1 MSTTTRAKRPAS
13 QSARASREELFARAY
28 LANGM
33 NASEAARTVGFSKKS
48 AHEIGS
54 RMLRKVKVQ
63 ELVAELTHERVE
75 RLDISADWV
84 LGELRKLAGYD
95 AGSVFDDDGSL
106 KPVSQWDSATRT
118 ALVGLDHEKLF
129 EHFGGGQAKHVGTTR
144 KIKLAD
150 KLRALELLGRHL
162 KLFTDR
168 VEVAGMDG
176 LAEKLNQIRKRK
188 HGDSSS

>member
-1 MSTTTRAKRPAS
+1 MTPATRI
-13 QSARASREELFARAY
+13 REERFAREY
-28 LANGM
+28 VIDLNG
-33 NASEAARTVGFSKKS
+33 SEAAKRAGYAERS
-48 AHEIGS
+48 ARITAS
-54 RMLRKVKVQ
+54 RLLTKANVKD
-63 ELVAELTHERVE
+63 LIAKLTKEKFE
-75 RLDISADWV
+75 KLEISADWV

-95 AGSVFDDDGSL
+95 AGAIFNDDGSL
-106 KPVSQWDSATRT
+106 KPIREWDPATRT

-168 VEVAGMDG
+168 VEVSGMDG

-188 HGDSSS
+188 HGDPRD

>member
-1 MSTTTRAKRPAS
+1 MRGKRANRTEIFAREYVVDLNGTRAAIAAGY
-13 QSARASREELFARAY
+13 SAKTADRL
-28 LANGM
+28 
-33 NASEAARTVGFSKKS
+33 
-48 AHEIGS
+48 GS
-54 RMLRKVKVQ
+54 RLLGKVEVQ
-63 ELVAELTHERVE
+63 ELIAKLTKEKFD
-75 RLDISADWV
+75 RLAISADWV

-95 AGSVFDDDGSL
+95 AGAIFNDDGSL
-106 KPVSQWDSATRT
+106 KPLKEWDASARA

-129 EHFGGGQAKHVGTTR
+129 EHFGAGQAKHVGTTR

-168 VEVAGMDG
+168 VEVSGMDG

-188 HGDSSS
+188 HGDSRD

>member
-1 MSTTTRAKRPAS
+1 MSKSAKKKVSIRH
-13 QSARASREELFARAY
+13 ELFAREYVQDLNATRAY
-28 LANGM
+28 IAAGYSPKG
-33 NASEAARTVGFSKKS
+33 AEAAASKL
-48 AHEIGS
+48 
-54 RMLRKVKVQ
+54 LRNIKVK
-63 ELVAELTHERVE
+63 ELITSLLDKRAKK
-75 RLDISADWV
+75 LDISAEWV

-95 AGSVFDDDGSL
+95 ASAIFEDDGSL
-106 KPVSQWDSATRT
+106 KPISQWDESAKC

-168 VEVAGMDG
+168 VELSGLDG
-176 LAEKLNQIRKRK
+176 LAEKLNRIRKQK
-188 HGDSSS
+188 HGDSNS

>member
-1 MSTTTRAKRPAS
+1 MRGKRAERE
-13 QSARASREELFARAY
+13 QIFAREYLIDLNGQAAAERAGYAPKTARITASRL
-28 LANGM
+28 LTNANVRQLI
-33 NASEAARTVGFSKKS
+33 AK
-48 AHEIGS
+48 
-54 RMLRKVKVQ
+54 
-63 ELVAELTHERVE
+63 LTKEKLE

-95 AGSVFDDDGSL
+95 AGAIFNDDGSL
-106 KPVSQWDSATRT
+106 KSIQEWDASARA

-129 EHFGGGQAKHVGTTR
+129 EHFGAGQAKHVGTTR

-168 VEVAGMDG
+168 VEVSGMDG

-188 HGDSSS
+188 HGDPRD